1 MSKAITR
8 SVLKEVQ
15 DFRDCVKRVVAML
28 SGKQIPVAERGNE
41 AYVRYNRRGEPV
53 LVNIPSIP
61 DDASPT
67 LMNAVRGFLDHEV
80 AHSHQID
87 VTQRLNFFGDG
98 SQMLMEPVA
107 CSTWRP
113 VAHNQHDLLVLH
125 SPCKQSRQLRDALTI
140 DVIEQGECLT
150 HAAHAGAD
158 LWRVGFLIPVFD
170 NGQH

>member
-1 MSKAITR
+1 MSKAMTR
-8 SVLKEVQ
+8 AVLKEVQ

-80 AHSHQID
+80 AHI
-87 VTQRLNFFGDG
+87 
-98 SQMLMEPVA
+98 
-107 CSTWRP
+107 
-113 VAHNQHDLLVLH
+113 LLLIR
-125 SPCKQSRQLRDALTI
+125 KSR
-140 DVIEQGECLT
+140 
-150 HAAHAGAD
+150 
-158 LWRVGFLIPVFD
+158 
-170 NGQH
+170 

>member
-1 MSKAITR
+1 MSKAMTR

-80 AHSHQID
+80 AHRPECHQ
-87 VTQRLNFFGDG
+87 
-98 SQMLMEPVA
+98 SAKEVA
-107 CSTWRP
+107 ISMYG
-113 VAHNQHDLLVLH
+113 
-125 SPCKQSRQLRDALTI
+125 KF
-140 DVIEQGECLT
+140 
-150 HAAHAGAD
+150 
-158 LWRVGFLIPVFD
+158 VGFPNDKIKKTRKVKTHEGSD
-170 NGQH
+170 GQN

>member
-1 MSKAITR
+1 MSKAMTR

-80 AHSHQID
+80 AHIGVLTDAPRRYYKNYALVKSVEELGPSV
-87 VTQRLNFFGDG
+87 VTEL
-98 SQMLMEPVA
+98 
-107 CSTWRP
+107 
-113 VAHNQHDLLVLH
+113 
-125 SPCKQSRQLRDALTI
+125 SRIIL
-140 DVIEQGECLT
+140 G
-150 HAAHAGAD
+150 
-158 LWRVGFLIPVFD
+158 
-170 NGQH
+170 